1 VAFEV
6 VDSLQQLINSGWSL
20 DQALELVSLPSS
32 SPNQTKTKSS
42 ADGRP
47 ERSRRDNYLVNDI
60 GIVESLESLLHDSE
74 ELERSI
80 DLNKQRISGLAAQS
94 VAKETSSGAAKQNT
108 AQVDESRQLVSL
120 FSASFLAHWTNELS
134 KFFDAGVTIAILNS
148 RGKVCHVQ
156 YSGWD
161 SAPFR
166 IHSDLLN
173 NACRVIGVR
182 DSISKSTGLF
192 SKEPSKKSNS
202 QGSSDNRDPRNSV
215 CVLLN
220 RLSKNVGHELTAF
233 SQKLSNSKGRVV
245 FFVDSST
252 LDEERIEKTIQTLE
266 WKNRIHELDAWF
278 LIQRFRWSVRLGS
291 AIDWVLVH
299 PKSILGIC
307 GLLLGLLFIPVPYF
321 PSRTCVIEPE
331 SRQHIVSRVAG
342 RIASCE
348 VRPGDIVVKDQLL
361 VKLDDEQVLR
371 DLATAEADYQ
381 QARKKLEAALA
392 NRQQGE
398 ASLAKM
404 EILKTESRLMSLRSQ
419 LNDLE
424 VRANSAGVVIQ
435 GDWKSSVGMPVSLGQ
450 NLFEIAELTSMVAE
464 LHLHAED
471 LGQIQVGDLVS
482 IRADSAGTRRF
493 NGSIERIEPRASVS
507 DEGVYFIADA
517 SIHDP
522 EQLLRPGMRATA
534 RIDAGWRR
542 IGWLL
547 FSRPYRWL
555 SNQWVW

>member
-1 VAFEV
+1 MA
-6 VDSLQQLINSGWSL
+6 G
-20 DQALELVSLPSS
+20 
-32 SPNQTKTKSS
+32 
-42 ADGRP
+42 P
-47 ERSRRDNYLVNDI
+47 ERSRRDDYLVNDI
-60 GIVESLESLLHDSE
+60 GIVESLESLLRDSE

-80 DLNKQRISGLAAQS
+80 DLNKQKISSLAAQS
-94 VAKETSSGAAKQNT
+94 VAKETSSGAAKQNP
-108 AQVDESRQLVSL
+108 AQVDESRELVSF

-173 NACRVIGVR
+173 NAARVNAVR
-182 DSISKSTGLF
+182 GSISKSTGLF
-192 SKEPSKKSNS
+192 SEEPSKKSNP

-220 RLSKNVGHELTAF
+220 RLSKNVGHELAAF
-233 SQKLSNSKGRVV
+233 SQKLSNSNGRVV
-245 FFVDSST
+245 VFVDSST
-252 LDEERIEKTIQTLE
+252 LEVERIEKTIQALE

-278 LIQRFRWSVRLGS
+278 LIQRFHWSVRLSS
-291 AIDWVLVH
+291 AIDWVLAH

-331 SRQHIVSRVAG
+331 SRQHVVSRVAG

-348 VRPGDIVVKDQLL
+348 VRPGDVVVKDQLL
-361 VKLDDEQVLR
+361 VKLDDEQVQR

-404 EILKTESRLMSLRSQ
+404 EILKAESRLMSLRSQ

-424 VRANSAGVVIQ
+424 VRASSAGVVIQ
-435 GDWKSSVGMPVSLGQ
+435 GDWKSSIGMPVSLGQ

-482 IRADSAGTRRF
+482 IRADSAGTLRF
-493 NGSIERIEPRASVS
+493 NGSIGRIEPRASVS
-507 DEGVYFIADA
+507 DEGVYFIADT

-522 EQLLRPGMRATA
+522 EQLLRPGMKATA
-534 RIDAGWRR
+534 RINAGWRR

-555 SNQWVW
+555 SNQWIW